1 MRFGRVFGNVC
12 LTTAAGTGRS
22 VMKRMVV
29 GRIGQHNSAR
39 TYISCHAWSETMVED
54 EETATVLYIASNI
67 SARHCLPL
75 RPEQERNRTTI
86 VPKSWK
92 LNGSR
97 LMSRA
102 FVKDAD
108 YLEQLPER
116 PVSEHPN
123 DVTEAG
129 LAQIEQA
136 LAAASEAYAAAQA
149 STDRAAIAAAGR
161 DLRYWSARR
170 ATARV
175 VPAPTDHSEVRFGT
189 SVTIVRDDG
198 REQTFRIVGEDEAD
212 PACHSACN
220 IDPLSRGIGVQN

>member
-1 MRFGRVFGNVC
+1 
-12 LTTAAGTGRS
+12 
-22 VMKRMVV
+22 
-29 GRIGQHNSAR
+29 
-39 TYISCHAWSETMVED
+39 MVED
-54 EETATVLYIASNI
+54 EETATVLYIARNI

-161 DLRYWSARR
+161 DLRYWSSRR

-175 VPAPTDHSEVRFGT
+175 VPVPTDHSEVRFGT

-198 REQTFRIVGEDEAD
+198 REQTFRIVGASQGSISHVSPLARSMFGKRVGDVVHAGAGEA
-212 PACHSACN
+212 
-220 IDPLSRGIGVQN
+220 GIIRIQ